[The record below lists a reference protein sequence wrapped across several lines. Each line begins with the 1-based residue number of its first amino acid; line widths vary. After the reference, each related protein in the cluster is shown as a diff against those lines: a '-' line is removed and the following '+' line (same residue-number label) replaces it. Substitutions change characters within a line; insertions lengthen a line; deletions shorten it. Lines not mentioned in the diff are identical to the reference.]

1 MFYPDGQFKF
11 AFGSKGSLDGELD
24 LPAGVT
30 TDRQNRIIVA
40 DKDNHRIQVFSSTGR
55 FILKFG
61 GYGRD
66 LGVSDHN
73 NGTLFSDRSLAK
85 FQTFSH

>member
-11 AFGSKGSLDGELD
+11 AFGTKGSLDGELD

-66 LGVSDHN
+66 LGEFQVICFLIRTISF
-73 NGTLFSDRSLAK
+73 TFISSL
-85 FQTFSH
+85 SL